1 MEETAKKESE
11 EKKLKEK
18 EQEKAPKLPAVPA
31 TQGLHGALQ
40 PKDMIL
46 NTKLPDSG
54 SKSFFDNQI
63 LCAQFLRGQ
72 ISVIRPFCPLYT
84 MRGGSIGA
92 FPWISAAVS
101 GRVRLLGRICPI
113 SGIIW
118 CL

>member
-63 LCAQFLRGQ
+63 LHPITESHGGRAENKKTFPG
-72 ISVIRPFCPLYT
+72 ISIDITAY
-84 MRGGSIGA
+84 
-92 FPWISAAVS
+92 
-101 GRVRLLGRICPI
+101 
-113 SGIIW
+113 
-118 CL
+118 